1 MIMIEDVGLVNGVK
15 SAISKL
21 YPLAQLEK
29 IDVYGVSDN
38 ELLLINNKH
47 LNHDYYTD
55 IITFDYSRGNRISGE
70 LFISVERVKDNA
82 VTLGLTYESELS
94 RVIAHG
100 ILHLIGFKDK
110 TKEEAAV
117 MRSKEDEVLAYL
129 EKYGS

>member
-1 MIMIEDVGLVNGVK
+1 MIEDVGLVNGVK

-21 YPLAQLEK
+21 YPLAQLKK

-55 IITFDYSRGNRISGE
+55 IITFDYSRGNKISGE

>member
-1 MIMIEDVGLVNGVK
+1 MMIDASLVDRVK
-15 SAISKL
+15 SAINALHPSARLK
-21 YPLAQLEK
+21 K

-38 ELLLINNKH
+38 ELLEINNKH
-47 LNHDYYTD
+47 LQHNYYTD

-70 LFISVERVKDNA
+70 LHISVERVKDNA
-82 VTLGLTYESELS
+82 SALGLAYELELL

-110 TKEEAAV
+110 TKEEEAV

>member
-1 MIMIEDVGLVNGVK
+1 MIEDVGLVNGVK

-21 YPLAQLEK
+21 YPLAQLKK

-55 IITFDYSRGNRISGE
+55 IITFDYSRGNKISGE

-110 TKEEAAV
+110 TIEEAAV

>member
-1 MIMIEDVGLVNGVK
+1 MIEDVGLVNGVK

-21 YPLAQLEK
+21 YPLAQLKK

-100 ILHLIGFKDK
+100 ILNLIGFKDK

>member
-1 MIMIEDVGLVNGVK
+1 MMIDARLVDRVK
-15 SAISKL
+15 SAINALHPSARLK
-21 YPLAQLEK
+21 K
-29 IDVYGVSDN
+29 IDVYGVTDN
-38 ELLLINNKH
+38 ELLEINNKH
-47 LNHDYYTD
+47 LQHNYYTD

-70 LFISVERVKDNA
+70 LHISVERVKDNA
-82 VTLGLTYESELS
+82 SALGLAYESELL

-110 TKEEAAV
+110 TKEEEAV

>member
-1 MIMIEDVGLVNGVK
+1 MMIDASLVDRVK
-15 SAISKL
+15 SAINALHPSARLK
-21 YPLAQLEK
+21 K

-38 ELLLINNKH
+38 ELLEINNKH
-47 LNHDYYTD
+47 LQHNYYTD

-70 LFISVERVKDNA
+70 LHISVERVKDNA
-82 VTLGLTYESELS
+82 LALGLAYELELL

-110 TKEEAAV
+110 TKEEEAV

>member
-1 MIMIEDVGLVNGVK
+1 MIEDVGLVNGVK

-21 YPLAQLEK
+21 YPLAQLKK

>member
-1 MIMIEDVGLVNGVK
+1 MIEDVGLVNGVK

-21 YPLAQLEK
+21 YPLAQLKK

-129 EKYGS
+129 EKYGF

>member
-1 MIMIEDVGLVNGVK
+1 MIIDARLVDRVK
-15 SAISKL
+15 SAINALHPSARLK
-21 YPLAQLEK
+21 K

-38 ELLLINNKH
+38 ELLEINNKH
-47 LNHDYYTD
+47 LQHNYYTD

-70 LFISVERVKDNA
+70 LHISVERVKDNA
-82 VTLGLTYESELS
+82 SALGLAYELELL

-110 TKEEAAV
+110 TKEEEAV

>member
-1 MIMIEDVGLVNGVK
+1 MIEDVGLVNGVK
-15 SAISKL
+15 SAISKP
-21 YPLAQLEK
+21 YPLAQLKK

>member
-21 YPLAQLEK
+21 YPLAQLKK

-55 IITFDYSRGNRISGE
+55 IITFDYSRGNKISGE

>member
-1 MIMIEDVGLVNGVK
+1 MMIDASLVDRVK
-15 SAISKL
+15 SAINALHPSARLK
-21 YPLAQLEK
+21 K
-29 IDVYGVSDN
+29 IDVYGVTDN
-38 ELLLINNKH
+38 ELLEINNKH
-47 LNHDYYTD
+47 LQHNYYTD

-70 LFISVERVKDNA
+70 LHISVERVKDNA
-82 VTLGLTYESELS
+82 SALGLAYESELL

-110 TKEEAAV
+110 TKEEEAV

>member
-1 MIMIEDVGLVNGVK
+1 MMIDASLVVRVK
-15 SAISKL
+15 SAINALHPSARLK
-21 YPLAQLEK
+21 K

-38 ELLLINNKH
+38 ELLEINNKH
-47 LNHDYYTD
+47 LQHNYYTD

-70 LFISVERVKDNA
+70 LHISVERVKDNA
-82 VTLGLTYESELS
+82 SALGLAYELELL

-110 TKEEAAV
+110 TKEEEAV

>member
-1 MIMIEDVGLVNGVK
+1 MIEDVGLVNGVK

-21 YPLAQLEK
+21 YPLAQLKK

-110 TKEEAAV
+110 TKEEEAV

>member
-1 MIMIEDVGLVNGVK
+1 MIDASLVDRVK
-15 SAISKL
+15 SAINALHPSARLK
-21 YPLAQLEK
+21 K

-38 ELLLINNKH
+38 ELLEINNKH
-47 LNHDYYTD
+47 LQHNYYTD

-70 LFISVERVKDNA
+70 LHISVDRVKDNA
-82 VTLGLTYESELS
+82 SALGLAYELELL

-110 TKEEAAV
+110 TKEEEAV

>member
-1 MIMIEDVGLVNGVK
+1 MIEDVGLVNGVK

-21 YPLAQLEK
+21 YQLAQLKK

-100 ILHLIGFKDK
+100 ILNLIGFKDK

>member
-1 MIMIEDVGLVNGVK
+1 MIDASLVDRVK
-15 SAISKL
+15 SAINALLPSARLK
-21 YPLAQLEK
+21 K

-38 ELLLINNKH
+38 ELLEINNKH
-47 LNHDYYTD
+47 LQHNYYTD

-70 LFISVERVKDNA
+70 LHISVERVKDNA
-82 VTLGLTYESELS
+82 SALGLAYELELL

-110 TKEEAAV
+110 TKEEEAV

>member
-1 MIMIEDVGLVNGVK
+1 MIEDVGLVNGVK

-21 YPLAQLEK
+21 YPLAQLKK

-110 TKEEAAV
+110 TKEEASV

>member
-1 MIMIEDVGLVNGVK
+1 
-15 SAISKL
+15 
-21 YPLAQLEK
+21 
-29 IDVYGVSDN
+29 
-38 ELLLINNKH
+38 
-47 LNHDYYTD
+47 
-55 IITFDYSRGNRISGE
+55 
-70 LFISVERVKDNA
+70 
-82 VTLGLTYESELS
+82 LTYESELS

>member
-1 MIMIEDVGLVNGVK
+1 MIDASLVDRVK
-15 SAISKL
+15 SAINALHQSARLK
-21 YPLAQLEK
+21 K

-38 ELLLINNKH
+38 ELLEINNKH
-47 LNHDYYTD
+47 LQHNYYTD

-70 LFISVERVKDNA
+70 LHISVERVKDNA
-82 VTLGLTYESELS
+82 SALGLAYELELL

-110 TKEEAAV
+110 TKEEEAV

>member
-1 MIMIEDVGLVNGVK
+1 MIEDVGLVNGVK
-15 SAISKL
+15 SAISRL
-21 YPLAQLEK
+21 YPLAQLKK

-55 IITFDYSRGNRISGE
+55 IITFDYSRGNKISGE

>member
-1 MIMIEDVGLVNGVK
+1 MIMIEDVSLVNGVK
-15 SAISKL
+15 SAISEL
-21 YPLAQLEK
+21 YPSARLKK
-29 IDVYGVSDN
+29 IDVYGVSDD

-47 LNHDYYTD
+47 LQHDYFTD
-55 IITFDYSRGNRISGE
+55 IITFDYSKGNRISGE
-70 LFISVERVKDNA
+70 LYVSVDRVKDNA
-82 VTLGLTYESELS
+82 TALGLTYESELT
-94 RVIAHG
+94 RVVAHG

>member
-1 MIMIEDVGLVNGVK
+1 MMIDASLVDRVK
-15 SAISKL
+15 SAINALHPSARLK
-21 YPLAQLEK
+21 K

-38 ELLLINNKH
+38 ELLEINNKH
-47 LNHDYYTD
+47 LQHNYYTD

-70 LFISVERVKDNA
+70 LHISVDRVKYNA
-82 VTLGLTYESELS
+82 SALGLAYELELL

-110 TKEEAAV
+110 TKEEEAV
-117 MRSKEDEVLAYL
+117 MRSNEDEVLAYL